1 MSMSE
6 DEILTRLQQLT
17 GNEFEHFIADV
28 WERQGM
34 DAKVTAASGD
44 RGIDIVAEKSV
55 PYPEKT
61 LIQTKR
67 YSEGTTVTSEE
78 IQQYHSTRDQR
89 ENVDKVIVVT
99 TSRFTEPALELA
111 HDLNVKCIDR
121 KDLAEL
127 IQQISALDVVENYT
141 SNQSKAKNV
150 PNSALDTPTTK
161 STDSEEIYI
170 PSDESDSLAAE
181 LTGIRWVETNINT
194 LDGGILSRS
203 QVVEFAG
210 YIATFRLFGRD
221 NEWGAL
227 IEFPEEVKFVTDN
240 GEEYHPI
247 TLASEAVPENW
258 RSHSTSSPTGKSDGI
273 EIPRNSRCNYFAAV
287 TMPRSADIEQIRIDR
302 HNIEFTLDGELSY
315 QLRNLPLDVDVLS

>member
-1 MSMSE
+1 MSE
-6 DEILTRLQQLT
+6 AEVQNRLQQLT
-17 GNEFEHFIADV
+17 GNEFEHFIADM

-34 DAKVTAASGD
+34 DTKVTAASGD

-67 YSEGTTVTSEE
+67 YSEGTAVTSEE

-121 KDLAEL
+121 GDLAEL
-127 IQQISALDVVENYT
+127 IQQIDASDVVEDYT
-141 SNQSKAKNV
+141 SKPSEAENA
-150 PNSALDTPTTK
+150 PISALDTPSTK
-161 STDSEEIYI
+161 SPGNEGITT
-170 PSDESDSLAAE
+170 PSDENDRLAAE
-181 LTGIRWVETNINT
+181 LTGIRWVKANMKTEDEGALNT
-194 LDGGILSRS
+194 S

-221 NEWGAL
+221 NKSATL
-227 IEFPEEVKFVTDN
+227 IEYPEEVTFITDS

-247 TLASEAVPENW
+247 TLAPEAVPENW
-258 RSHSTSSPTGKSDGI
+258 QSHSTSSPTGRSDVI
-273 EIPRNSRCNYFAAV
+273 EIPKNSRCNYFAAV
-287 TMPRSADIEQIRIDR
+287 TMPRSSNIEQIRIDR
-302 HNIEFTLDGELSY
+302 YDIKFNLDEELSY
-315 QLRNLPLDVDVLS
+315 QLRNLPLEIDILS